1 MCIMMFIES
10 MMYAGS
16 LMGVDNMMWTDSNIC
31 VYSMYIGSILCI
43 ASLMC

>member
-1 MCIMMFIES
+1 MCIMMF
-10 MMYAGS
+10 MYAGS
-16 LMGVDNMMWTDSNIC
+16 LMGVNNMMWTGSNIC